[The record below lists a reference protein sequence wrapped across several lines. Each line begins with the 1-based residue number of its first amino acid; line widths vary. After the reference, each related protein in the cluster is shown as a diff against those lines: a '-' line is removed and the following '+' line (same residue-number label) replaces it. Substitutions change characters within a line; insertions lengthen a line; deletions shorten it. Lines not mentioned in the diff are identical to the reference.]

1 MINDIKTAF
10 QNIVVSA
17 QWHAFDTVLHWINE
31 QEDKMISKGDLYDAV
46 MDMRPDC
53 YVESDISYEKLNA
66 MTREQLI
73 GKAMRLHKRIDR
85 LEEWQLDVL
94 ELNSN
99 IGLDVDRIQAIKMK
113 EHFDNLSG
121 ASGRNTH
128 ETS

>member
-1 MINDIKTAF
+1 MIDIKTAF
-10 QNIVVSA
+10 QNIVVSV
-17 QWHAFDTVLHWINE
+17 QWHSFDQVLHWINE

-53 YVESDISYEKLNA
+53 YVETNVSYEKLNA
-66 MTREQLI
+66 LTREELMS
-73 GKAMRLHKRIDR
+73 KVVHLYRRIEK
-85 LEEWQLDVL
+85 LEQWQLDVL

-99 IGLDVDRIQAIKMK
+99 TGLDVDRIQAIKMK